1 MIDHKTGDSAMETK
15 GRILIIDDDEGIRKG
30 CCRVLQPQE
39 YSVETADS
47 FRVGLQKIQDGQYD
61 LILLDVMMPDGQGVD
76 LLEPILARDPEAV
89 SILITG
95 YATVELA
102 VEAIKRG
109 AYDFIAKPF
118 TAQMLLM
125 TVEQGL
131 QKRRLSMEARR
142 LQDIERQ
149 AAELAQAK
157 EQAERLQE
165 FKSTFATLV
174 AHELRAPVGASQSLV
189 RTLLHGLAG
198 DLNEKQTDI
207 LKRVELRLDAL
218 LALVNDLLT
227 LAASKSLEAEKPLQP
242 VSVRSVLQHV
252 LERFQDTAMEKQVT
266 LQNLI
271 PDQNLTVQATEDGLD
286 TILSN
291 LLGNAIK
298 YTPSGGSVRVEVAVK
313 NNCVS
318 VSVID
323 TGIGISG
330 NDLAQLGNEFFRAQ
344 NAKQQGFPGTGLG
357 LSIVKTFVQRFG
369 GEMEIKSLEG
379 EGTTVMINL
388 PRLEE
393 GV

>member
-1 MIDHKTGDSAMETK
+1 METK

-242 VSVRSVLQHV
+242 VSVTSVLQRV

-266 LQNLI
+266 LQSLI
-271 PDQNLTVQATEDGLD
+271 PDQNLTVQATEDGLA

-291 LLGNAIK
+291 LIGNAIK

-344 NAKQQGFPGTGLG
+344 NAKQQGYPGTGLG